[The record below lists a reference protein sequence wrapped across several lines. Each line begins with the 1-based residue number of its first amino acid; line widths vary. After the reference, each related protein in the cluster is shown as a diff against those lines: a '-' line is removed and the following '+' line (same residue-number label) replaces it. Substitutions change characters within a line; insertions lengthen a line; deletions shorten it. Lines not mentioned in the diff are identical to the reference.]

1 MRELEAA
8 GVAFTMHEY
17 ERGESLRDFGLEAAD
32 KLVSTSIEKHVR
44 AWEKPSDHVPVT
56 AEFAFETT

>member
-1 MRELEAA
+1 MLSPEA
-8 GVAFTMHEY
+8 T
-17 ERGESLRDFGLEAAD
+17 D